1 MDNEVKNINGVS
13 EEQEALMA
21 RAKKMLE
28 LLKEEPEMK
37 LVPFLRVTENGIRPD
52 VRLVVTEKANE
63 SVASDEG
70 TSGSEDSASEG
81 ESGSEQSTEPSN
93 TAG

>member
-13 EEQEALMA
+13 EEQEALMV

-52 VRLVVTEKANE
+52 VRLVVIEKANE
-63 SVASDEG
+63 SITSDEG
-70 TSGSEDSASEG
+70 TGGSEDGASEG
-81 ESGSEQSTEPSN
+81 ESSAEQSTEPQA